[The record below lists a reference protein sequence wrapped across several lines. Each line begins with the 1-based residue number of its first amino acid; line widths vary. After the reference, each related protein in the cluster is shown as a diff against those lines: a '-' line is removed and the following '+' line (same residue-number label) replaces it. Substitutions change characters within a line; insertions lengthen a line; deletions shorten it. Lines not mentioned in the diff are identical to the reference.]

1 MVKQNNKRLPD
12 HSFFCRPWICLC
24 WWIFHHK
31 PLFVKVPYILCN
43 HQSVGIQL
51 CIWSCILCI
60 IMHAYHHYAY
70 HHYAYHHYAYHH
82 YASSCMHIIIMHI
95 ICILIIKVL
104 CIQFHWQFLII
115 SSGFRLV
122 NTLLRKFDASSE
134 KEKTQIFWW
143 KTTKKC
149 QI

>member
-1 MVKQNNKRLPD
+1 MLVYYTHFGHVMKSKTLFNIHLRMVEQNNKRLPG

-31 PLFVKVPYILCN
+31 PVFVKVPYILCN

-70 HHYAYHHYAYHH
+70 H
-82 YASSCMHIIIMHI
+82 MHINHQSVMH
-95 ICILIIKVL
+95 K
-104 CIQFHWQFLII
+104 FHWQFLII

-122 NTLLRKFDASSE
+122 NTLLRKFDTSSE
-134 KEKTQIFWW
+134 K
-143 KTTKKC
+143 
-149 QI
+149 